1 MNLLPNN
8 WTYAKIND
16 LISNEG
22 IFVDGDWIES
32 KDQNPKGKVRLIQ
45 LADIG
50 DGIFRDRSNRYL
62 TKEKS
67 VELGCTYLKKQDI
80 LVARLPEPLGRACI
94 FPLNNSQKYITA
106 VDICVIR
113 PENKYVNI
121 KYLLFLINSPIIRIE
136 IDKLKSGTTRKRIS
150 RKNFAKID
158 FPIAPMHEQNRIVEK
173 IEELFSDL
181 DKAIEDLKKTQEQL
195 KIYRQSVLKAAFEG
209 KLTEEWRRNN
219 PYEKNYLEKIH
230 RSIKNFNFMKTG
242 QDVPRRLPPLDFLY
256 LPSLPDNWLWIEAH
270 KICTSVRDGTHD
282 TPKYIENGI
291 PLITSKN
298 LKNAKIDFNN
308 VQFISKRDH
317 KEINKRSIVE
327 NDDILFG
334 MIGTIGNPVIV
345 TCKKE
350 FSIKNVGLFKKN
362 YDYIIPKYLRYWL
375 ESSKLFKIL
384 KEKDFFKGTTQKFI
398 SLGNLRILP
407 IPLSSL
413 EEQYEIVNEIESRLS
428 VCDKLEETAQQSLEK
443 IKYLRQSILKK
454 VFEGKL
460 VPQDPNDE
468 PAEKLLERIKQEKE
482 KFKSNNKKRKKR

>member
-1 MNLLPNN
+1 
-8 WTYAKIND
+8 
-16 LISNEG
+16 
-22 IFVDGDWIES
+22 
-32 KDQNPKGKVRLIQ
+32 
-45 LADIG
+45 
-50 DGIFRDRSNRYL
+50 
-62 TKEKS
+62 
-67 VELGCTYLKKQDI
+67 
-80 LVARLPEPLGRACI
+80 
-94 FPLNNSQKYITA
+94 
-106 VDICVIR
+106 
-113 PENKYVNI
+113 
-121 KYLLFLINSPIIRIE
+121 
-136 IDKLKSGTTRKRIS
+136 
-150 RKNFAKID
+150 
-158 FPIAPMHEQNRIVEK
+158 
-173 IEELFSDL
+173 
-181 DKAIEDLKKTQEQL
+181 
-195 KIYRQSVLKAAFEG
+195 
-209 KLTEEWRRNN
+209 
-219 PYEKNYLEKIH
+219 
-230 RSIKNFNFMKTG
+230 MKTG